1 MGGADAAE
9 APVAKAKGTTMVGL
23 VRFLRRHREAARA
36 ALPPALHG
44 YLEERVNPAGWYP
57 EEHLLGL
64 VRAVATMLPRELGDP
79 YRRMGELSA
88 REHLDGSYA
97 HLFASTTDPL
107 AIPARAFALW
117 ASQHDSGRLDLAV
130 SGEREA
136 VVTLRDFAKPSREMC
151 GIVGGY
157 LAETLR
163 LLGFADVHAEET
175 GCRVHGDPACTW
187 RCGWGAVSAA
197 TAGPASDG

>member
-88 REHLDGSYA
+88 SMARKSAYGTGSGA
-97 HLFASTTDPL
+97 FVVSEVICTSVSPL
-107 AIPARAFALW
+107 
-117 ASQHDSGRLDLAV
+117 G
-130 SGEREA
+130 
-136 VVTLRDFAKPSREMC
+136 VTS
-151 GIVGGY
+151 
-157 LAETLR
+157 
-163 LLGFADVHAEET
+163 
-175 GCRVHGDPACTW
+175 
-187 RCGWGAVSAA
+187 
-197 TAGPASDG
+197 